1 MIFAVNKP
9 EDVTPGETKS
19 DVEPVRACGNVAF
32 TLGVALALLLL
43 IANDGELPD
52 QALMGMLIFTVLGI
66 GLRIEAAIRE
76 RGR

>member
-1 MIFAVNKP
+1 MIFAVNEP
-9 EDVTPGETKS
+9 EDITPHETKS
-19 DVEPVRACGNVAF
+19 DVETIRAGGNVAF

-43 IANDGELPD
+43 IVNDGKLPD
-52 QALMGMLIFTVLGI
+52 QALTGMLIFAVIGI

>member
-1 MIFAVNKP
+1 MNES
-9 EDVTPGETKS
+9 EDVTPRETKS
-19 DVEPVRACGNVAF
+19 DVETVRACGNVSF

-52 QALMGMLIFTVLGI
+52 QALTGMLIFTVIGI